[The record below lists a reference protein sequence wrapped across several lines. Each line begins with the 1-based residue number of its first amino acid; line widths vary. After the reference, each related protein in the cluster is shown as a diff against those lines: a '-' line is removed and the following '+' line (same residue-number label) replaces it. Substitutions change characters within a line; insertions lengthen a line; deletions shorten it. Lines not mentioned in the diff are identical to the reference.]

1 MGFEISNEILSLTIL
16 TAITLIGYMIA
27 VNSRGVTR
35 MAITYL
41 LATLLLAVNVLA
53 IVQYVNGRGAEAR
66 EIEYKARLASEK
78 ADMEAKLTQS
88 GIDKDALREQE
99 LQSDEVLKV
108 EAIITEALKIA
119 EELSSLNLL
128 DYTLTYE
135 QKLARASTLKR
146 KAQKAKAKYE
156 ALQPSLA
163 YVREVT
169 ISQAMDKLMKSALY
183 CKLYYTAEDSDQ
195 EVVRERVMRTN
206 AKNAKSLLQT
216 INTKLERMK

>member
-16 TAITLIGYMIA
+16 TALTVVGYMIA

-53 IVQYVNGRGAEAR
+53 IVQFVNGRGAEAL
-66 EIEYKARLASEK
+66 ELEYKARLASEK
-78 ADMEAKLTQS
+78 AEMEAKLAQS
-88 GIDKDALREQE
+88 GVDKEALREQE
-99 LQSDEVLKV
+99 LKSDEVLKV
-108 EAIITEALKIA
+108 QAVVSNAQKLA
-119 EELSSLNLL
+119 EDLSSLNLL

-146 KAQKAKAKYE
+146 KAQKVKAKYE
-156 ALQPSLA
+156 ALKPSLV
-163 YVREVT
+163 YVRDAS
-169 ISQAMDKLMKSALY
+169 ISQSMDKLVKSALY

-216 INTKLERMK
+216 INTNLERMK